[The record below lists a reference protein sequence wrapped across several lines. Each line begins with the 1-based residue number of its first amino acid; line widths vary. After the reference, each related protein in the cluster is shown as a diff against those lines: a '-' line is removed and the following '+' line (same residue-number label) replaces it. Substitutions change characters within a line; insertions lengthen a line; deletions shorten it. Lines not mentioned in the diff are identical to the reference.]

1 MVKTLF
7 CAIIITKVTNYK
19 FGHNL
24 HCINVT
30 SCRGNRTKVT
40 AITHLP
46 SVIGNSRKFF
56 FYLESLLAV
65 RVVTIYV
72 TKFVIIIRIV
82 QLIRIERL
90 SSDYLLSNP
99 DILLTQYKSL
109 KIIVFNGD

>member
-40 AITHLP
+40 VITHLP
-46 SVIGNSRKFF
+46 SVIGNSLGYPGFF

-82 QLIRIERL
+82 
-90 SSDYLLSNP
+90 
-99 DILLTQYKSL
+99 
-109 KIIVFNGD
+109 